1 MLAAID
7 RGTPTEEVAKTF
19 SVSMPTIKRWFRRR
33 HETGEWMPKHLEE
46 NPDLTLEEHS
56 EAFGEARD
64 VSASIFSTVGRRA
77 IARLPGGGWPLEK
90 SHR

>member
-1 MLAAID
+1 
-7 RGTPTEEVAKTF
+7 
-19 SVSMPTIKRWFRRR
+19 
-33 HETGEWMPKHLEE
+33 MPKHLEE